1 MTGEFSIAVHA
12 LVFLNHH
19 QGEILSSEA
28 LAENVC
34 TNPARI
40 RKVMAKLKKA
50 GLVKTKSGS
59 EGGYYFDL
67 DPFAVDLRSICE
79 AIGGKVVSTSWRSG
93 DSEMDCLIASGMA
106 DIMDEI
112 FMSLD
117 AVGKKELEKTTV
129 GDIDL
134 KIFGSLKNN
143 RREKMKHYDAVIIGF
158 GKGGKTLAG
167 SLAGMGKKVAMIE
180 KSDKMYGGTCINV
193 GCIPTKS
200 LVNSAKASVIQK
212 PGSYD
217 EKNRLYWEAVE
228 EKRRLTGML
237 RKKNF
242 DKLNDLDNVT
252 VYNGLGSFVSA
263 NRVKIETAEETF
275 EVEGDQIFINTGS
288 VSVIPPIKGIEGNPY
303 VYTSDSLMEL
313 DVLPKRLAIIGGGY
327 IGLEYAS
334 MYTDFGAEVT
344 VYQIEDKLIP
354 REDRDIAEAIQKAF
368 EDKGV
373 RFEMNVQTEE
383 IENAGDEAVVHYKKD
398 GTALSASA
406 DAVLIATGR
415 KPNTDGLNLE
425 AAGVEKTPRGAVKVD
440 EKLRTSAPNIW
451 AMGDVAGGL
460 QFTYVSLD
468 DFRIVKDQL
477 AGSGKRASNDRT
489 VPYSVFIDPPFSR
502 VGLNEE
508 EAAAQGYHVK
518 ISKLPAAAIP
528 KAQVLRKP
536 VGLLKAVID
545 ADTNKIL
552 GAMLFCEESYEMINI
567 VKLAMDAGLD
577 YTVLRDQIFTHPTM
591 SEALNDLFA
600 V

>member
-1 MTGEFSIAVHA
+1 
-12 LVFLNHH
+12 
-19 QGEILSSEA
+19 
-28 LAENVC
+28 
-34 TNPARI
+34 
-40 RKVMAKLKKA
+40 
-50 GLVKTKSGS
+50 
-59 EGGYYFDL
+59 
-67 DPFAVDLRSICE
+67 
-79 AIGGKVVSTSWRSG
+79 
-93 DSEMDCLIASGMA
+93 
-106 DIMDEI
+106 
-112 FMSLD
+112 
-117 AVGKKELEKTTV
+117 
-129 GDIDL
+129 
-134 KIFGSLKNN
+134 
-143 RREKMKHYDAVIIGF
+143 MKHYDAVIIGF

-577 YTVLRDQIFTHPTM
+577 YTVLKDQIFTHPTM

>member
-1 MTGEFSIAVHA
+1 
-12 LVFLNHH
+12 
-19 QGEILSSEA
+19 
-28 LAENVC
+28 
-34 TNPARI
+34 
-40 RKVMAKLKKA
+40 
-50 GLVKTKSGS
+50 
-59 EGGYYFDL
+59 
-67 DPFAVDLRSICE
+67 
-79 AIGGKVVSTSWRSG
+79 
-93 DSEMDCLIASGMA
+93 
-106 DIMDEI
+106 
-112 FMSLD
+112 
-117 AVGKKELEKTTV
+117 
-129 GDIDL
+129 
-134 KIFGSLKNN
+134 
-143 RREKMKHYDAVIIGF
+143 MKHYDAVIIGF

-334 MYTDFGAEVT
+334 MYTDFGVEVT

-518 ISKLPAAAIP
+518 IAKLPAAAIP

>member
-1 MTGEFSIAVHA
+1 
-12 LVFLNHH
+12 
-19 QGEILSSEA
+19 
-28 LAENVC
+28 
-34 TNPARI
+34 
-40 RKVMAKLKKA
+40 
-50 GLVKTKSGS
+50 
-59 EGGYYFDL
+59 
-67 DPFAVDLRSICE
+67 
-79 AIGGKVVSTSWRSG
+79 
-93 DSEMDCLIASGMA
+93 
-106 DIMDEI
+106 
-112 FMSLD
+112 
-117 AVGKKELEKTTV
+117 
-129 GDIDL
+129 
-134 KIFGSLKNN
+134 
-143 RREKMKHYDAVIIGF
+143 MKHYDAVIIGF

-263 NRVKIETAEETF
+263 KRVKIETAEETL

-383 IENAGDEAVVHYKKD
+383 IENAGAEAVVHYKKD
-398 GTALSASA
+398 GAALTAGA

-415 KPNTDGLNLE
+415 KPNTESLNLE
-425 AAGVEKTPRGAVKVD
+425 AAGVEKTERGAVKVD
-440 EKLRTSAPNIW
+440 EKLRTTVPNIW

-477 AGSGKRASNDRT
+477 TGSGKRASSDRT

-508 EAAAQGYHVK
+508 EAAAQGYNVK
-518 ISKLPAAAIP
+518 IAKLPAAAIP

>member
-1 MTGEFSIAVHA
+1 
-12 LVFLNHH
+12 
-19 QGEILSSEA
+19 
-28 LAENVC
+28 
-34 TNPARI
+34 
-40 RKVMAKLKKA
+40 
-50 GLVKTKSGS
+50 
-59 EGGYYFDL
+59 
-67 DPFAVDLRSICE
+67 
-79 AIGGKVVSTSWRSG
+79 
-93 DSEMDCLIASGMA
+93 
-106 DIMDEI
+106 
-112 FMSLD
+112 
-117 AVGKKELEKTTV
+117 
-129 GDIDL
+129 
-134 KIFGSLKNN
+134 
-143 RREKMKHYDAVIIGF
+143 
-158 GKGGKTLAG
+158 
-167 SLAGMGKKVAMIE
+167 
-180 KSDKMYGGTCINV
+180 
-193 GCIPTKS
+193 
-200 LVNSAKASVIQK
+200 
-212 PGSYD
+212 
-217 EKNRLYWEAVE
+217 
-228 EKRRLTGML
+228 
-237 RKKNF
+237 
-242 DKLNDLDNVT
+242 
-252 VYNGLGSFVSA
+252 
-263 NRVKIETAEETF
+263 
-275 EVEGDQIFINTGS
+275 
-288 VSVIPPIKGIEGNPY
+288 
-303 VYTSDSLMEL
+303 MEL

-373 RFEMNVQTEE
+373 HFEMNVQTEE
-383 IENAGDEAVVHYKKD
+383 IENAGSEAVVHYKKD
-398 GTALSASA
+398 GTALTAGA

-415 KPNTDGLNLE
+415 KPNTEGLNLE

-440 EKLRTSAPNIW
+440 EKLRTSVPNIW

-477 AGSGKRASNDRT
+477 TGSGKRASSDRT

-518 ISKLPAAAIP
+518 IAKLPAAAIP

-552 GAMLFCEESYEMINI
+552 GTMLFCEESYEMINI